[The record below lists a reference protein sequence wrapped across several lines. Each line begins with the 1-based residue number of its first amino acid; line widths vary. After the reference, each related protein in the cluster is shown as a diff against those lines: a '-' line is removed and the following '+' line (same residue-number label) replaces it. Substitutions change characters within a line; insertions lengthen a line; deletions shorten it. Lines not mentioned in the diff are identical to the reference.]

1 MTLPELSIRRHVLA
15 YMLSGLLVL
24 FGLISYSRIGVEQY
38 PDVQFPFISIT
49 TIDAGA
55 NPTVVDASIT
65 NVIENQV
72 NSIPGVEHIYAF
84 SSPGASL
91 INVQFVLDKNIDVA
105 FNEVQSKIGQIMRRL
120 PKGADPPVVSKMQT
134 NSEPVMW
141 LVLQG
146 DRTTQQLNLYAEN
159 VLKKA
164 LETVPGVG
172 EVQIGGKRERQI
184 RVNLSPALMAAYR
197 VTPQDIFQAFARQ
210 HLQLPGG
217 FITGK
222 DTEFQLKLDLEFHSV
237 AALSRMIVAWRDGAP
252 IRLADIGQ
260 VEDGLADKR
269 ELARFDGQPG
279 VGLGLI
285 KVTGANTV
293 AIVDAVKHK
302 LATQILPQLPPG
314 MKLTIASNDAD
325 YIQELVATLQEHL
338 LEGTLL
344 TALVVWLFLRNL
356 RSTLI
361 VAAAIPVSLLGA
373 IAAIYFFGYTFN
385 SITLLA
391 LLLLIG
397 VVVDDAIVVL
407 ENIVRHREHY
417 APNRIK
423 AALEGSRE
431 VTFAVIAA
439 SVSLVS
445 IFAPVFFMG
454 GIVGQ
459 FFKSFAIVV
468 VVGVLASLFVSLTL
482 TPMLCSRYLKVRK
495 HGDAPF
501 ARALGGAFAATDRR
515 YRGLIALALGHRWK
529 VVAIT
534 AAVVLSAGFFLAQ
547 VGKSFVP
554 NEDQGAFLVS
564 FKTPQGSSIDYTQN
578 RLKLIEA
585 VLARHPEIRSYFATV
600 GHGNLAQVNQ
610 GTIYVRMQPKGR
622 RSVGQQ
628 ASMEALARELNRIP
642 GVEAFPSQIG
652 LAAGVR
658 GEPLQFA
665 VRGPNL
671 DEVAKLARTLQ
682 ARLAAA
688 PGMGRVDTDAQFNL
702 PELALHVDRNRAAS
716 LGLSAADVGEAVDL
730 LGGGMTVARF
740 NNLPGDGQR
749 YDIRV
754 KAAPGQITQPADLDK
769 IYLRTPAGAMVPL
782 GSIARF
788 VQTTG
793 PAVVARLDLRYAVNF
808 YVAPTMPL
816 GAAVQRTRELAKG
829 LLPPGYNLLFTGQAA
844 EFDKTVKYIS
854 FAFFL
859 AMALLYMTLASQ
871 FNSFFQPLIIMLA
884 QPLAVVGG
892 VFALWLLGN
901 VFGIASMTLNIYSMI
916 GLVLLIG
923 LVAKNSILLVDLTN
937 LRRSQ
942 GMGVD
947 TALLDA
953 CPTRMRPVLM
963 TSFTIILAMLPA
975 ALGIGAGAET
985 NGPLAVAVIGGMLSS
1000 TLLTLVVVPVVYSL
1014 AENALVRRRAALRR
1028 GA

>member
-38 PDVQFPFISIT
+38 PDIQFPYISIT
-49 TIDAGA
+49 TVDAGA
-55 NPTVVDASIT
+55 NPDVIDSSIT
-65 NVIENQV
+65 NIIENQV
-72 NSIPGVEHIYAF
+72 NSIPGVDHIISF
-84 SSPGASL
+84 SSPGTSL
-91 INVQFVLDKNIDVA
+91 VTVQFALDKNVDVA
-105 FNEVQSKIGQIMRRL
+105 FNEVQSKISQILRAL
-120 PKGADPPVVSKMQT
+120 PKGADPPVVAKMQT
-134 NSEPVMW
+134 NSQPVIW
-141 LVLQG
+141 LVLRG
-146 DRTTQQLNLYAEN
+146 DRTEQQLNLYAEN
-159 VLKKA
+159 VLKKE
-164 LETVPGVG
+164 LETIPGVG
-172 EVQIGGKRERQI
+172 QVQLGGQRERQI

-197 VTPQDIFQAFARQ
+197 ITPQDIFQAFARQ
-210 HLQLPGG
+210 HVQLPGG
-217 FITGK
+217 FVTGR

-252 IRLADIGQ
+252 IRLGAIAQ
-260 VEDGLADKR
+260 VTDGLADKR
-269 ELARFDGQPG
+269 ELARFDGQPAL
-279 VGLGLI
+279 GLGLV
-285 KVTGANTV
+285 KVTGGNTV

-302 LATQILPQLPPG
+302 LENQILPQLPPG

-338 LEGTLL
+338 VEGTLL
-344 TALVVWLFLRNL
+344 TALVVWLFLRNM

-373 IAAIYFFGYTFN
+373 IAAMYFSGYTFN
-385 SITLLA
+385 GITLLA

-407 ENIVRHREHY
+407 ENIVRHRERY

-423 AALEGSRE
+423 AALDGSRE

-439 SVSLVS
+439 SLSLVS

-459 FFKSFAIVV
+459 FFKSFAVVV
-468 VVGVLASLFVSLTL
+468 VVGVLASLLVSLTL

-495 HGDAPF
+495 HDDTAL
-501 ARALGGAFAATDRR
+501 ARALGHFFAALDKR
-515 YRGLIALALGHRWK
+515 YRTLIERALRHRWK
-529 VVAIT
+529 VVALT
-534 AAVVLSAGFFLAQ
+534 LLVVLSSGFFLAQ

-554 NEDQGAFLVS
+554 NEDQGAFMIL

-578 RLKLIEA
+578 RLQQIEA
-585 VLARHPEIRSYFATV
+585 VLRAHPEIRSYFATV
-600 GHGNLAQVNQ
+600 GQGINAQVNQ
-610 GTIYVRMQPKGR
+610 GTVYVRMQPKSR
-622 RSVGQQ
+622 RDIGQY
-628 ASMEALARELNRIP
+628 ASMAALARALNRIP

-652 LAAGVR
+652 IAAGVR

-671 DEVAKLARTLQ
+671 DKVAALAKALQ
-682 ARLAAA
+682 NRLAAT

-716 LGLSAADVGEAVDL
+716 LGLSAADVGDAVDL
-730 LGGGMTVARF
+730 LGGGMTVARY
-740 NNLPGDGQR
+740 NDLPGDGQR

-754 KAAPGQITQPADLDK
+754 KAAPGQIIQPGDLDK
-769 IYLRTPAGAMVPL
+769 IYLRTPAGDMVPL

-793 PAVVARLDLRYAVNF
+793 PAVIARLDLRYAVNF
-808 YVAPTMPL
+808 YVTPTLPL
-816 GAAVQRTRELAKG
+816 GEAVKQTREAAQR
-829 LLPPGYNLLFTGQAA
+829 LLPPGYNLQFLGQAE
-844 EFDKTVKYIS
+844 EFSKTVKYIS

-859 AMALLYMTLASQ
+859 ALMLLYMTLASQ
-871 FNSFFQPLIIMLA
+871 FNSFLQPLIVMLA

-892 VFALWLLGN
+892 VCALWLLGN
-901 VFGIASMTLNIYSMI
+901 VFGIGSMTLNIYSMI

-963 TSFTIILAMLPA
+963 TSFTIMLAMLPA
-975 ALGIGAGAET
+975 ALGLGAGSET

-1014 AENALVRRRAALRR
+1014 AENALARRRAARR
-1028 GA
+1028 